1 MRVGLRL
8 GGLIALVLAAGIAAA
23 DAPIDG
29 LATDDPKLLAAAVS
43 AIEAAPPDA
52 DALFGAA
59 RACEDRLLDPAR
71 ALALYE
77 RILREL
83 PDARVAL
90 AAARR
95 AEQLRAEVGVRGEHA
110 AEAAAF
116 AQLVAAAD
124 TLALDDLAARA
135 DALAAKPWPG
145 AADVALF
152 AADVLRRRGAYTEA
166 QARYAAA
173 ETRFPT
179 RRADALRGGVGAAT
193 DAHDWST
200 AERLIAALPVDR
212 EPDRLIRDSL
222 RSDMRAGRR
231 AHRLYIAS
239 WIGLLGAALV
249 MLGSLVEAC
258 WRRGRRPPL
267 RPPSEVL
274 FLAPV
279 ALVLTAIALASRA
292 VVTPAV
298 AQISAVGVGFAWLSG
313 VTLDVLRASGRRIFA
328 RALVHVIACALAAGA
343 IGYIAIVHSG
353 IVELL
358 AETVQAGP
366 SE

>member
-1 MRVGLRL
+1 MRVDLRL

-29 LATDDPKLLAAAVS
+29 LATDDPKALAAAVA

-77 RILREL
+77 RILREV
-83 PDARVAL
+83 PDARVAQ

-95 AEQLRAEVGVRGEHA
+95 AEQLRTEVGEHGEHA

-124 TLALDDLAARA
+124 TLAREELTARG
-135 DALAAKPWPG
+135 DALAARPWPG
-145 AADVALF
+145 AAEVALF
-152 AADVLRRRGAYTEA
+152 VADVLRRHGAYAEA
-166 QARYAAA
+166 QARYADV
-173 ETRFPT
+173 ERRFPE
-179 RRADALRGGVGAAT
+179 RRADALRGGAGTAT
-193 DAHDWST
+193 DAHDWPT
-200 AERLIAALPVDR
+200 AERLIAALPVDS

-239 WIGLLGAALV
+239 WIGLVIAALV

-267 RPPSEVL
+267 RPPSEVV

-279 ALVLTAIALASRA
+279 ALVLTVVAFASRA

-298 AQISAVGVGFAWLSG
+298 AQISAVGVGLSWLSG
-313 VTLDVLRASGRRIFA
+313 TTLDVLRASGRRIFS
-328 RALVHVIACALAAGA
+328 RALVHVVACAIAAGA